1 MENKKSMK
9 KPIIGVII
17 FVVVIAAMA
26 ILYNAFKPETTEGTK
41 HIVAEVILGD
51 GTSKNIDINTDAE
64 YLRQALEEKKLISG
78 EESDYGLFVKTVD
91 GVTVDDSKQQWW
103 CFTKGGEQIT
113 TGVDTTPIADGDH
126 FEITLT
132 TGY

>member
-26 ILYNAFKPETTEGTK
+26 ILYNVFKPETTEGSK
-41 HIVAEVILGD
+41 HIVAEVVLGD

-64 YLRQALEEKKLISG
+64 YLRQALEGKKLISG